1 MTCSSSST
9 SSISVST
16 SSRSSFCLVRPS
28 SSSTISSARLFSRE
42 KALMRS
48 WSVRVT
54 GTSVAVSSFSSCGL
68 EIRRFVELV
77 VSV

>member
-28 SSSTISSARLFSRE
+28 SNSRISSARLFSRE

-48 WSVRVT
+48 WSARVT
-54 GTSVAVSSFSSCGL
+54 GTSVAVSSFSSCG
-68 EIRRFVELV
+68 VEVYALL
-77 VSV
+77 S